1 MGNISFQYPYWY
13 IMLCLALGLAYAAVL
28 YYRSQSFQD
37 QPSWLTW
44 LLGTV
49 RFIAVS
55 TIAVLLLTPLL
66 KTLKTEVKKPVI
78 VLAQDGSES
87 VVAEMDENAKS
98 AYVSSIQQLKEDL
111 SADYDFKTYTFG
123 AQLREELDFQF
134 TDKSTNIS
142 EVLSTTYDLYSNQ
155 NLGAVIIAT
164 DGIYNEGSN
173 PVYSGAK
180 LGAPI
185 YTIALG
191 DTTARR
197 DLIVKRVFN
206 NRITYLGDKFSM
218 QIDLL
223 ADNAQGANSRLS
235 IYKVEGSNTRLLEQM
250 PVSIDKNAFFTTK
263 EVTLSADKAGVQRY
277 RVVFSSIDGEVT
289 TANNAKDVFID
300 VLDARQKVL
309 ILGLS
314 PHPDITALKQ
324 SLTSNRNYEVSIAY
338 ASNFAEKLT
347 DFDFVVLHQL
357 PSISRDASAILN
369 TLQQNKIPH
378 LFFVGTQTNIPRF
391 NQAQQ
396 LINIKNNGDNI
407 NEVQAQVNAG
417 FSLFK
422 LSEDIKSD
430 LPNFAPVI
438 APFGE
443 FDLVGDG
450 EVLLYQR
457 IGKIDTRFPLCL
469 AGERNQVKVGVFC
482 AEGIWKWRLFNY
494 LQYENHDLFD
504 DLISSLI
511 QYLSL
516 KEDKRRFR
524 VNLSQNVFDEN
535 EAVYFD
541 AELYNESFE
550 LVNEPDV
557 SIAISDAEGKEYDY
571 TFTKSGGAYALNAG
585 ILPVGNYT
593 FRANTSYSGEALSY
607 SGQFSI
613 QPIQLESYS
622 LTADHNM
629 LQLLSQ
635 KYGGTVS
642 YPQNISEIAELI
654 KGQESLKPVIYQTAK
669 TKPVINLKI
678 IFFLL
683 LFLLTLEWFLRR
695 YFGGY

>member
-13 IMLCLALGLAYAAVL
+13 IIFCLALGLAYAAVL
-28 YYRSQSFQD
+28 YYRDQSFQN
-37 QPSWLTW
+37 QSSWLRW
-44 LLGTV
+44 LLGSV

-55 TIAVLLLTPLL
+55 AIAMLLLTPLL

-98 AYVSSIQQLKEDL
+98 AYIDNIQQLQKDL
-111 SADYDFKTYTFG
+111 SAEYDFKTYTFG

-134 TDKSTNIS
+134 ADKSTNIS

-185 YTIALG
+185 YAIALG

-223 ADNAQGANSRLS
+223 ADNAMGANSRLN
-235 IYKVEGSNTRLLEQM
+235 IYKVEGNNTRLLEQM
-250 PVSIDKNAFFTTK
+250 PISIDKNSFFTTK
-263 EVTLSADKAGVQRY
+263 EITLSADKAGVQRY
-277 RVVFSSIDGEVT
+277 RIVFSSVDGEVS
-289 TANNAKDVFID
+289 TANNSKDVFID

-309 ILGLS
+309 VLGLS
-314 PHPDITALKQ
+314 PHPDITAIKQ
-324 SLTSNRNYEVSIAY
+324 SLLTNKNYEVSIAY
-338 ASNFAEKLT
+338 ASRFAEKLT
-347 DFDFVVLHQL
+347 DFDFVILHQL
-357 PSISRDASAILN
+357 PSISYDASSVLN

-378 LFFVGTQTNIPRF
+378 LFFVGTQTNIPRL

-407 NEVQAQVNAG
+407 NEVQAKVNVG

-422 LSEDIKSD
+422 LSEDLKSD
-430 LPNFAPVI
+430 LPNFAPVT

-443 FDLVGDG
+443 FDVVGDG

-469 AGERNQVKVGVFC
+469 VGERNQVKVGVFC

-494 LQYENHDLFD
+494 LQYENHDLYD
-504 DLISSLI
+504 ELVSSLI

-524 VNLSQNVFDEN
+524 VNLNQNIFDEN

-557 SIAISDAEGKEYDY
+557 SITISDSDGKDYDY
-571 TFTKSGGAYALNAG
+571 TFTKSGTAYALNAG
-585 ILPVGNYT
+585 ILPVGNYS
-593 FRANTSYSGEALSY
+593 FKANTSYNGEALSY
-607 SGQFSI
+607 TGQFSI

-635 KYGGTVS
+635 KYGGAVT
-642 YPQNISEIAELI
+642 YPQNISEITELI
-654 KGQESLKPVIYQTAK
+654 KGQETLKPVIYQTAK

-678 IFFLL
+678 LFFLL

-695 YFGGY
+695 YFGAY